1 MLAYLYVFIGGG
13 LGALFRFLIG
23 KSALALLG
31 NNFPYGTIVS
41 NFLSCLLL
49 GLILSY
55 SYESRWLTENVKL
68 FVLVGFC
75 GGFSTFSTFS
85 YETVELIKSG
95 NTILAVI
102 NVFASIILCF
112 GIIYFLISK
121 EKI

>member
-55 SYESRWLTENVKL
+55 SYDSKWLTENVKL

-102 NVFASIILCF
+102 NVIASIILCF

>member
-1 MLAYLYVFIGGG
+1 MLAYLYVFVGGG
-13 LGALFRFLIG
+13 LGALLRFLVG

-95 NTILAVI
+95 NTIIAVI
-102 NVFASIILCF
+102 NVFASVILCF

>member
-55 SYESRWLTENVKL
+55 SYESKWLTENVKL

-102 NVFASIILCF
+102 NVFASVILCF

>member
-31 NNFPYGTIVS
+31 NNFPYGTIFS

-55 SYESRWLTENVKL
+55 SYDSKWLTENVKL

-102 NVFASIILCF
+102 NVIASIILCF

>member
-23 KSALALLG
+23 ISALALLG

-55 SYESRWLTENVKL
+55 SYDSKWLTENVKL

-85 YETVELIKSG
+85 
-95 NTILAVI
+95 
-102 NVFASIILCF
+102 
-112 GIIYFLISK
+112 
-121 EKI
+121 

>member
-1 MLAYLYVFIGGG
+1 MLANLYVFIGGG

-55 SYESRWLTENVKL
+55 SYESKWLTENVKL

-102 NVFASIILCF
+102 NVFASIIRCF

>member
-23 KSALALLG
+23 KSALAILG

-55 SYESRWLTENVKL
+55 SYESKWLTENVKL

-102 NVFASIILCF
+102 NVFASVILCF

>member
-31 NNFPYGTIVS
+31 NNFPYGTVVS

-55 SYESRWLTENVKL
+55 SYESKWLTENVKL

>member
-23 KSALALLG
+23 KSALAILG

-55 SYESRWLTENVKL
+55 SYESKWLTENVKL

>member
-1 MLAYLYVFIGGG
+1 MLAYLYDFIGGG

-31 NNFPYGTIVS
+31 YNFPYGTIVS

-55 SYESRWLTENVKL
+55 SYDSKWLTENVKL
-68 FVLVGFC
+68 YVLVGFC

>member
-31 NNFPYGTIVS
+31 NNFPYGTVVS

-55 SYESRWLTENVKL
+55 SYESKWLTENVKL

-102 NVFASIILCF
+102 NVIASIILCF

>member
-23 KSALALLG
+23 KSAFALLG

-55 SYESRWLTENVKL
+55 SYESKWLTENVKL

>member
-102 NVFASIILCF
+102 NVFASVILCF

>member
-1 MLAYLYVFIGGG
+1 MLAYLYVFVGGG
-13 LGALFRFLIG
+13 LGALLRFLVG

-102 NVFASIILCF
+102 NVFASVILCF

>member
-23 KSALALLG
+23 KSALAILG

-55 SYESRWLTENVKL
+55 SYEY
-68 FVLVGFC
+68 F
-75 GGFSTFSTFS
+75 
-85 YETVELIKSG
+85 
-95 NTILAVI
+95 
-102 NVFASIILCF
+102 
-112 GIIYFLISK
+112 FLIQFVIPSLTY
-121 EKI
+121 

>member
-49 GLILSY
+49 GLILLY
-55 SYESRWLTENVKL
+55 SYESKWLTENVKL

-102 NVFASIILCF
+102 NVFASVILCF

>member
-1 MLAYLYVFIGGG
+1 MLAYLYVFVGGG
-13 LGALFRFLIG
+13 LGALLRFLVG

-55 SYESRWLTENVKL
+55 SYEPRWLTENVKL

-102 NVFASIILCF
+102 NVFASVILCF

>member
-55 SYESRWLTENVKL
+55 SYDSKWLTENVKL

>member
-13 LGALFRFLIG
+13 LGALLRFLVG
-23 KSALALLG
+23 KSALVLLG

-49 GLILSY
+49 GLILFY
-55 SYESRWLTENVKL
+55 SYETKWLTEDVKL

-85 YETVELIKSG
+85 FETVELIKSG
-95 NTILAVI
+95 NTILAVV
-102 NVFASIILCF
+102 NVLASIILCF
-112 GIIYFLISK
+112 GIIYFLINK

>member
-1 MLAYLYVFIGGG
+1 MLAYLYVFVGGG
-13 LGALFRFLIG
+13 LGALLRFLVG
-23 KSALALLG
+23 KIALILLG

-49 GLILSY
+49 GLILFY
-55 SYESRWLTENVKL
+55 SYETKWLTEDVKL

-102 NVFASIILCF
+102 NVFASVILCF

>member
-55 SYESRWLTENVKL
+55 SYESKWLTENVKL

>member
-55 SYESRWLTENVKL
+55 SYDSKWLTENVKL

-102 NVFASIILCF
+102 SVFASMILCF

>member
-55 SYESRWLTENVKL
+55 SYDSRWLTENVKL

>member
-55 SYESRWLTENVKL
+55 SSDSKWLTENVKL

>member
-85 YETVELIKSG
+85 YETVELIKSE